1 MSATM
6 LAKVGAPTE
15 VPPTTFRLPSEP
27 LKPFTQL
34 PWEQNRDGS
43 MSTEALKETSGT
55 SRALSF
61 GTPGATCQDG
71 FGKTVLRPPP
81 VETRCPSKS
90 VSFHAISGMY
100 EIAEPFVPLLL
111 VVQ

>member
-6 LAKVGAPTE
+6 LANDGAPTE
-15 VPPTTFRLPSEP
+15 VPPMALRLPSEP

-34 PWEQNRDGS
+34 PWEQIKDGS
-43 MSTEALKETSGT
+43 ISTEALNETSGT

-71 FGKTVLRPPP
+71 FGKSILRPPP
-81 VETRCPSKS
+81 VEARCPSKR

-100 EIAEPFVPLLL
+100 DRAEPLVPLLPGP
-111 VVQ
+111 Q